1 MIVSDEQQR
10 DSVTHFHVFI
20 LPRTTLCG
28 LFENVPSDW
37 SQVIPRW
44 RFYFPF
50 SHNKWCG
57 GIFSGFFFS
66 FFKEI
71 VCVKLTS
78 SQWLLEG
85 LPCPDRF
92 LITYGRTLLEVGCP
106 LQPHRLCEYEVT
118 LGADFQVVITEGVH
132 KAAALLVPRAVS
144 SGNRSLG
151 TVAIL
156 VWRLEWETPGRLCRY
171 FFPPPC
177 TCQTNPKFCW
187 DSDAEG
193 AVLPRWGHFSKLF
206 QALVSKIL

>member
-1 MIVSDEQQR
+1 MNNRETQSHISMYSFSPEQLFVVFLRMCLLTGLRWYLVDVSIFL
-10 DSVTHFHVFI
+10 SPI
-20 LPRTTLCG
+20 I
-28 LFENVPSDW
+28 SDVEA
-37 SQVIPRW
+37 SFQ
-44 RFYFPF
+44 
-50 SHNKWCG
+50 
-57 GIFSGFFFS
+57 GFFFS

-71 VCVKLTS
+71 VCIKLTS

-193 AVLPRWGHFSKLF
+193 AVLPRWGHFSKLV
-206 QALVSKIL
+206 QLGGSADR

>member
-1 MIVSDEQQR
+1 MNNRETQPHISMYSFSPQ
-10 DSVTHFHVFI
+10 
-20 LPRTTLCG
+20 TTLCG

-37 SQVIPRW
+37 SQVRPRW
-44 RFYFPF
+44 SFYFPF

-57 GIFSGFFFS
+57 GIFSGFFFFFS

-85 LPCPDRF
+85 LPCSDRF

-106 LQPHRLCEYEVT
+106 LQPHRLGECEVT
-118 LGADFQVVITEGVH
+118 LGAGFQVVVTEGVH
-132 KAAALLVPRAVS
+132 KAAALLMPRAVS

-156 VWRLEWETPGRLCRY
+156 VWSLEWETPGRLCRY

-193 AVLPRWGHFSKLF
+193 AVLLRWGRFSKLF
-206 QALVSKIL
+206 QALVSKTL